1 MNTKVKNTVLVV
13 GASDKPDRY
22 STRAIKMLQDANY
35 NIIGIHP
42 LLRVVEGVEVYPS
55 LDQIPEVLL
64 KTIDTVTIYVNTQ
77 VSDNMTESLKRLS
90 PRRIIWNPGS
100 ENLSVIDNLKETSIQ
115 NIEACTLVLLS
126 TDQF

>member
-22 STRAIKMLQDANY
+22 STRAIKMLQDAKHT
-35 NIIGIHP
+35 IIGIHP
-42 LLRVVEGVEVYPS
+42 SLRVAEGTDVYPS
-55 LDQIPEVLL
+55 LDQIPEALSN
-64 KTIDTVTIYVNTQ
+64 TIDTVTMYVNTQ
-77 VSDNMTESLKRLS
+77 VSDNMIESLKRLS

-100 ENLSVIDNLKETSIQ
+100 ENLSVIDRLKETSIQ